1 MTKTLIIAEKPSMAK
16 EIAAALGVP
25 RHKNYYENDRL
36 IISHGIGHLV
46 DLYVPELE
54 NKNVPLPIVPRPF
67 QLKAKENTK
76 QQYDLLEHL
85 LSRSDVSVI
94 VNACDAE
101 REGES
106 IFYRVYELSGC
117 LKPVKRMWI
126 TSTTKNGYVSAWQN
140 LKDGAEVHNLH
151 MAAKSRAE
159 ADWLLGING
168 SRALFHAVG
177 RVMTPTLAMVVD
189 AYQANKNFKPQDYW
203 EIHGNFT
210 VSGGDF
216 SAKLLDK
223 NDKIAKFDDLESA
236 QSALV
241 NIRQL
246 VDFTVKDEFT
256 ISKKSAPYLFLATA
270 LQKQANKQFK
280 FSADKTLQIMQ
291 NLYQDYKCLTYPR
304 SDFDALPEDFLP
316 TMTQTIYGLGVLHEY
331 QDIVLNMKNNN
342 LIVQN
347 PRVFNNSRI
356 DSHYAIVPTGFI
368 VKDGQELSL
377 SQLSDY
383 ELKQILPAD
392 EYAIFNM
399 VVLRTLAAF
408 YAPAEYA
415 VTTRTAQSSGFVFQT
430 TGKVLKSWGWLA
442 VYGGQ
447 DDDEQ
452 DKSFRLP
459 EIENGEATLSQQID
473 LKALKTTA
481 PKLLND
487 ASLLTTM
494 ETAGRKID
502 DAELSDIMRE
512 TGGLGT
518 AAMRPPTIA
527 KLKEAKGDKQ
537 PYVVVEKNQ
546 LVPTDHAIQVIGHL
560 RQNYPNAVN
569 PIVTAQWEQ
578 KLAQMAKRQYS
589 REQFM
594 AETESMV
601 RDFVTVMQS
610 HKMPY
615 ANGSNGVQASCE
627 LTCPC
632 CSAALTN
639 MPKSYTCKSCGFVLW
654 KTISSKTLTDKQVHT
669 LLETGQT
676 SEIKGFVSKSGKT
689 FNAKLKIDVESKQ
702 VKFDF

>member
-1 MTKTLIIAEKPSMAK
+1 MSKTLIIAEKPNVAK

-25 RHKNYYENDRL
+25 RSKNYYENNEL
-36 IISHGIGHLV
+36 IISNCIGHLV

-67 QLKAKENTK
+67 QLKAKENTQ
-76 QQYDLLEHL
+76 QQYDLLKHL
-85 LSRSDVSVI
+85 LHRSDVSVV

-126 TSTTKNGYVSAWQN
+126 TSTTQDGYLDAWRN
-140 LKDGAEVHNLH
+140 LKDGAAVHHLH

-203 EIHGNFT
+203 EIHGDFT
-210 VSGGDF
+210 ANGGDF
-216 SAKLLDK
+216 TAKLLDK
-223 NDKIAKFDDLESA
+223 NDKVAKFDDFNQA
-236 QSALV
+236 KAALV
-241 NIRQL
+241 NIQQIPDFI
-246 VDFTVKDEFT
+246 VKDNFTV
-256 ISKKSAPYLFLATA
+256 SKKSAPYLFSATD

-291 NLYQDYKCLTYPR
+291 LLYQDYKCLTYPR

-316 TMTQTIYGLGVLHEY
+316 TMTQTIHGLGVLHEY

-347 PRVFNNSRI
+347 PRVFDNSRI

-368 VKDGQELSL
+368 VKNGVEMPL
-377 SQLSDY
+377 SQLSDC

-399 VVLRTLAAF
+399 VVLRTMAAF
-408 YAPAEYA
+408 FPPAEYA
-415 VTTRTAQSSGFVFQT
+415 VTTRTAQSGDVVFQT
-430 TGKVLKSWGWLA
+430 TGKVLKVWGWLS
-442 VYGGQ
+442 VYGGM
-447 DDDEQ
+447 DE
-452 DKSFRLP
+452 DEEKGFRLP
-459 EIENGEATLSQQID
+459 EIQNGESTSAQTID
-473 LKALKTTA
+473 LKALKTQA

-487 ASLLTTM
+487 SSLLTAM
-494 ETAGRKID
+494 ETAGRKLD

-518 AAMRPPTIA
+518 AATRPPTIA
-527 KLKEAKGDKQ
+527 KLKEAKGDK
-537 PYVVVEKNQ
+537 PPFVVVEKNQ
-546 LVPTDHAIQVIGHL
+546 LIPTERAIAVIEHL
-560 RQNYPNAVN
+560 RRHYPLLVN
-569 PIVTAQWEQ
+569 PMVTAQWEQ
-578 KLAQMAKRQYS
+578 KLAQMAKGQCE

-594 AETESMV
+594 AEIECAV
-601 RDFVTVMQS
+601 RELVHVLQT
-610 HKMPY
+610 HKMPFVDL
-615 ANGSNGVQASCE
+615 SGVKQAK
-627 LTCPC
+627 TFVCPC
-632 CSAALTN
+632 CSGSLN
-639 MPKSYTCKSCGFVLW
+639 DKSKLLECDCGFKLW
-654 KTISSKTLTDKQVHT
+654 KTIASKTLTDKQIHVLIENGHT
-669 LLETGQT
+669 D
-676 SEIKGFVSKSGKT
+676 EIKGFTSKSGNS
-689 FNAKLKIDVESKQ
+689 FNAKLKIDRKNKQ
-702 VKFDF
+702 VKFEFTN

>member
-1 MTKTLIIAEKPSMAK
+1 MSKTLIIAEKPNMAK

-25 RHKNYYENDRL
+25 RSKNYYENNEL
-36 IISHGIGHLV
+36 IISNCIGHLV

-54 NKNVPLPIVPRPF
+54 NKNVPLPIIPRPF
-67 QLKAKENTK
+67 QLKAKENTQ
-76 QQYDLLEHL
+76 QQYDLLEYL
-85 LSRSDVSVI
+85 LNRSDVSVV

-210 VSGGDF
+210 ASGGEF
-216 SAKLLDK
+216 TAKLLDK
-223 NDKIAKFDDLESA
+223 NNKIAKFDDFNQA
-236 QSALV
+236 KAALV
-241 NIRQL
+241 NTQQIT
-246 VDFTVKDEFT
+246 DFTVKDNFT
-256 ISKKSAPYLFLATA
+256 ISKKSAPYLFSATA

-316 TMTQTIYGLGVLHEY
+316 TMTATLNGLGALKEY
-331 QDIVLNMKNNN
+331 QDIILNMKNQN

-347 PRVFNNSRI
+347 PRVFDNRRI

-368 VKDGQELSL
+368 VKNGVETHL
-377 SQLSDY
+377 SQLSDF
-383 ELKQILPAD
+383 ELKKILPAD

-399 VVLRTLAAF
+399 VVLRTMAAF
-408 YAPAEYA
+408 FPPAEYA
-415 VTTRTAQSSGFVFQT
+415 VTTRTAQSGDVVFQT
-430 TGKVLKSWGWLA
+430 TGKVLKVWGWLS
-442 VYGGQ
+442 VYGGM
-447 DDDEQ
+447 DE
-452 DKSFRLP
+452 DEEKGFRLP
-459 EIENGEATLSQQID
+459 EIQNGESTSSQSID
-473 LKALKTTA
+473 LKSLKTQA

-487 ASLLTTM
+487 SSLLTAM
-494 ETAGRKID
+494 ETAGRKLD

-518 AAMRPPTIA
+518 AATRPPTIA
-527 KLKEAKGDKQ
+527 KLKETKGDK
-537 PYVVVEKNQ
+537 PPFVVVEKNQ
-546 LVPTDHAIQVIGHL
+546 LIPTERAITVIEHL
-560 RQNYPNAVN
+560 RRHYPMLVN
-569 PIVTAQWEQ
+569 PMVTAQWER
-578 KLAQMAKRQYS
+578 KLAQMAKGECE

-594 AETESMV
+594 AEIEWAV
-601 RDFVTVMQS
+601 RELVQILQT
-610 HKMPY
+610 HKMPFLDLR
-615 ANGSNGVQASCE
+615 GVKQAQ
-627 LTCPC
+627 TFVCPC
-632 CSAALTN
+632 CSGSL
-639 MPKSYTCKSCGFVLW
+639 KDKGKLLECDCSFKLW
-654 KTISSKTLTDKQVHT
+654 KTITGKTLTDKQIHVLIENGHT
-669 LLETGQT
+669 E
-676 SEIKGFVSKSGKT
+676 EIKGFVGKSGKS
-689 FNAKLKIDVESKQ
+689 FNAKLKIDRENKQ
-702 VKFDF
+702 VKFEFTN

>member
-1 MTKTLIIAEKPSMAK
+1 MSKTLIIAEKPNVAK

-25 RHKNYYENDRL
+25 RSKNYYENNEL
-36 IISHGIGHLV
+36 IISNCIGHLV

-67 QLKAKENTK
+67 QLKAKENTQ
-76 QQYDLLEHL
+76 QQYDLLKHL
-85 LSRSDVSVI
+85 LHRSDVSVV

-126 TSTTKNGYVSAWQN
+126 TSTTQDGYLDAWRN
-140 LKDGAEVHNLH
+140 LKDGAAVHHLH

-203 EIHGNFT
+203 EIHGDFT
-210 VSGGDF
+210 ANGGDF
-216 SAKLLDK
+216 TAKLLDK
-223 NDKIAKFDDLESA
+223 SDKVAKFDDFNQA
-236 QSALV
+236 KATLV
-241 NIRQL
+241 NIQQIPDFI
-246 VDFTVKDEFT
+246 VKDNFTV
-256 ISKKSAPYLFLATA
+256 SKKSAPYLFSATD

-291 NLYQDYKCLTYPR
+291 LLYQDYKCLTYPR

-316 TMTQTIYGLGVLHEY
+316 TMTQTIHGLGVLHEY

-347 PRVFNNSRI
+347 PRVFDNSRI

-368 VKDGQELSL
+368 VKNGVEMPL
-377 SQLSDY
+377 SQLSDC

-399 VVLRTLAAF
+399 VALRTMAAF
-408 YAPAEYA
+408 FPPAEYA
-415 VTTRTAQSSGFVFQT
+415 ITTRTAQSDDVVFQT
-430 TGKVLKSWGWLA
+430 TGKVLKVWGWLS
-442 VYGGQ
+442 VYGGM
-447 DDDEQ
+447 DE
-452 DKSFRLP
+452 DEEKGFRLP
-459 EIENGEATLSQQID
+459 EIQNGESTSAQTID
-473 LKALKTTA
+473 LKALKTQA

-487 ASLLTTM
+487 SSLLTAM
-494 ETAGRKID
+494 ETAGRKLD

-518 AAMRPPTIA
+518 AATRPPTIA
-527 KLKEAKGDKQ
+527 KLKEAKGDK
-537 PYVVVEKNQ
+537 PPFVVVEKNQ
-546 LVPTDHAIQVIGHL
+546 LIPTERAIAVIEHL
-560 RQNYPNAVN
+560 RRHYPLLVN
-569 PIVTAQWEQ
+569 PMVTAQWEQ
-578 KLAQMAKRQYS
+578 KLAQMAKGQCE

-594 AETESMV
+594 AEIECAV
-601 RDFVTVMQS
+601 RELVHVLQT
-610 HKMPY
+610 HKMPFVDL
-615 ANGSNGVQASCE
+615 SGVKQAK
-627 LTCPC
+627 TFVCPC
-632 CSAALTN
+632 CSGSLN
-639 MPKSYTCKSCGFVLW
+639 DKSKLLECDCGFKLW
-654 KTISSKTLTDKQVHT
+654 KTIASKTLTDKQIHVLIENGHT
-669 LLETGQT
+669 D
-676 SEIKGFVSKSGKT
+676 EIKGFTSKSGNS
-689 FNAKLKIDVESKQ
+689 FNAKLKIDRKNKQ
-702 VKFDF
+702 VKFEFTN

>member
-1 MTKTLIIAEKPSMAK
+1 MSKTLIIAEKPNMAK

-25 RHKNYYENDRL
+25 RSKNYYENNEL
-36 IISHGIGHLV
+36 IVSNCIGHLV

-54 NKNVPLPIVPRPF
+54 NKNVPLPIIPRPF
-67 QLKAKENTK
+67 QLKAKENTQ

-85 LSRSDVSVI
+85 LNRSDVSVV

-210 VSGGDF
+210 ASGGEF
-216 SAKLLDK
+216 TAKLLDK
-223 NDKIAKFDDLESA
+223 NNKIAKFDDFNQA
-236 QSALV
+236 KAALM
-241 NIRQL
+241 NTQQIT
-246 VDFTVKDEFT
+246 DFTVKDNFT
-256 ISKKSAPYLFLATA
+256 ISKKSAPYLFSATA

-316 TMTQTIYGLGVLHEY
+316 TMTATLNGLGALKEY
-331 QDIVLNMKNNN
+331 QDIILNMKNQN

-347 PRVFNNSRI
+347 PRVFDNRRI

-368 VKDGQELSL
+368 VKNGVETHL
-377 SQLSDY
+377 SQLSDF

-399 VVLRTLAAF
+399 VALRTMAAF
-408 YAPAEYA
+408 FPPAEYA
-415 VTTRTAQSSGFVFQT
+415 VTTRTAQSGDVVFQT
-430 TGKVLKSWGWLA
+430 TGKVLKVWGWLS
-442 VYGGQ
+442 VYGGM
-447 DDDEQ
+447 DE
-452 DKSFRLP
+452 DEEKGFRLP
-459 EIENGEATLSQQID
+459 EIQNGESTSSQSID
-473 LKALKTTA
+473 LKSLKTQA

-487 ASLLTTM
+487 SSLLTAM
-494 ETAGRKID
+494 ETAGRKLD
-502 DAELSDIMRE
+502 DAE
-512 TGGLGT
+512 
-518 AAMRPPTIA
+518 
-527 KLKEAKGDKQ
+527 
-537 PYVVVEKNQ
+537 
-546 LVPTDHAIQVIGHL
+546 
-560 RQNYPNAVN
+560 
-569 PIVTAQWEQ
+569 
-578 KLAQMAKRQYS
+578 
-589 REQFM
+589 
-594 AETESMV
+594 
-601 RDFVTVMQS
+601 
-610 HKMPY
+610 
-615 ANGSNGVQASCE
+615 
-627 LTCPC
+627 
-632 CSAALTN
+632 
-639 MPKSYTCKSCGFVLW
+639 
-654 KTISSKTLTDKQVHT
+654 
-669 LLETGQT
+669 
-676 SEIKGFVSKSGKT
+676 
-689 FNAKLKIDVESKQ
+689 
-702 VKFDF
+702 

>member
-1 MTKTLIIAEKPSMAK
+1 MSKTLIIAEKPNVAK

-25 RHKNYYENDRL
+25 RSKNYYENNEL
-36 IISHGIGHLV
+36 IISNCIGHLV

-67 QLKAKENTK
+67 QLKAKENTQ
-76 QQYDLLEHL
+76 QQYDLLKHL
-85 LSRSDVSVI
+85 LHRSDVSVV

-126 TSTTKNGYVSAWQN
+126 TSTTQDGYLDAWRN
-140 LKDGAEVHNLH
+140 LKDGAAVHHLH

-203 EIHGNFT
+203 EIHGDFT
-210 VSGGDF
+210 ANGGDF
-216 SAKLLDK
+216 TAKLLDK
-223 NDKIAKFDDLESA
+223 NDKVAKFDDFNQA
-236 QSALV
+236 KAALV
-241 NIRQL
+241 NIQQIPDFI
-246 VDFTVKDEFT
+246 VKDNFTV
-256 ISKKSAPYLFLATA
+256 SKKSAPYLFSATD

-291 NLYQDYKCLTYPR
+291 LLYQDYKCLTYPR

-316 TMTQTIYGLGVLHEY
+316 TMTQTIHGLGVLHEY

-347 PRVFNNSRI
+347 PRVFDNSRI

-368 VKDGQELSL
+368 VKNGVEMPL
-377 SQLSDY
+377 SQLSDC

-399 VVLRTLAAF
+399 VALRTMAAF
-408 YAPAEYA
+408 FPPAEYA
-415 VTTRTAQSSGFVFQT
+415 VTTRTAQSGDVVFQT
-430 TGKVLKSWGWLA
+430 TGKVLKVWGWLS
-442 VYGGQ
+442 VYGGMEE
-447 DDDEQ
+447 DEE
-452 DKSFRLP
+452 KGFRLP
-459 EIENGEATLSQQID
+459 EIQNGESTSAQTID
-473 LKALKTTA
+473 LKALKTQA

-487 ASLLTTM
+487 SSLLTAM
-494 ETAGRKID
+494 ETAGRKLD

-518 AAMRPPTIA
+518 AATRPPTIA
-527 KLKEAKGDKQ
+527 KLKEAKGDK
-537 PYVVVEKNQ
+537 PPFVVVEKNQ
-546 LVPTDHAIQVIGHL
+546 LIPTERAIAVIEHL
-560 RQNYPNAVN
+560 RRHYPLLVN
-569 PIVTAQWEQ
+569 PMVTAQWEQ
-578 KLAQMAKRQYS
+578 KLAQMAKGQCE

-594 AETESMV
+594 AEIECAV
-601 RDFVTVMQS
+601 RELVHVLQT
-610 HKMPY
+610 HKMPFVDL
-615 ANGSNGVQASCE
+615 SGVKQAK
-627 LTCPC
+627 TFVCPC
-632 CSAALTN
+632 CSGSLN
-639 MPKSYTCKSCGFVLW
+639 DKSKLLECDCGFKLW
-654 KTISSKTLTDKQVHT
+654 KTIASKTLTDKQIHVLIENGHT
-669 LLETGQT
+669 D
-676 SEIKGFVSKSGKT
+676 EIKGFTSKSGKS
-689 FNAKLKIDVESKQ
+689 FNAKLKIDRENKQ
-702 VKFDF
+702 VKFEFTN

>member
-1 MTKTLIIAEKPSMAK
+1 MSKTLIIAEKPNVAK

-25 RHKNYYENDRL
+25 RSKNYYENNEL
-36 IISHGIGHLV
+36 IISNCIGHLV
-46 DLYVPELE
+46 ELYVPELE
-54 NKNVPLPIVPRPF
+54 NKNVPLPIVPRLF
-67 QLKAKENTK
+67 QLKAKENTQ
-76 QQYDLLEHL
+76 QQYDLLKHL
-85 LSRSDVSVI
+85 LHRSDVSVV

-126 TSTTKNGYVSAWQN
+126 TSTTQDGYLDAWRN
-140 LKDGAEVHNLH
+140 LKDGAAVHHLH

-203 EIHGNFT
+203 EIHGDFT
-210 VSGGDF
+210 VNGGDF
-216 SAKLLDK
+216 TAKLLDK
-223 NDKIAKFDDLESA
+223 NDKVAKFDDFNQA
-236 QSALV
+236 KAALV
-241 NIRQL
+241 NIQQIPDFM
-246 VDFTVKDEFT
+246 VKDDFTV
-256 ISKKSAPYLFLATA
+256 SKKSAPYLFSATA

-291 NLYQDYKCLTYPR
+291 LLYQDYKCLTYPR

-316 TMTQTIYGLGVLHEY
+316 TMTQTIHGLGVLHEY

-347 PRVFNNSRI
+347 PRVFDNSRI
-356 DSHYAIVPTGFI
+356 ESHYAIVPTGFI

-377 SQLSDY
+377 SQLSDF

-408 YAPAEYA
+408 YPPAEYA
-415 VTTRTAQSSGFVFQT
+415 VTTRTAQSNGFVFQT

-459 EIENGEATLSQQID
+459 EIENGETTLSQQID
-473 LKALKTTA
+473 LKALKTQA

-487 ASLLTTM
+487 SSLLTAM
-494 ETAGRKID
+494 ETAGRKLD

-518 AAMRPPTIA
+518 AATRPPTIA
-527 KLKEAKGDKQ
+527 KLKEAKGDK
-537 PYVVVEKNQ
+537 PPFVVVEKNQ
-546 LVPTDHAIQVIGHL
+546 LIPTERAIAVIEHL
-560 RQNYPNAVN
+560 RRHYPLLVN
-569 PIVTAQWEQ
+569 PMVTAQWEQ
-578 KLAQMAKRQYS
+578 KLAQMAKGQCE

-594 AETESMV
+594 AEIEWAV
-601 RDFVTVMQS
+601 RELVQILQT
-610 HKMPY
+610 HKMPFVDL
-615 ANGSNGVQASCE
+615 SGVKQAK
-627 LTCPC
+627 TFVCPC
-632 CSAALTN
+632 CSGSLN
-639 MPKSYTCKSCGFVLW
+639 DKNKLLECDCGFKLW
-654 KTISSKTLTDKQVHT
+654 KTIAGKTLTDKQIHVLIENGHT
-669 LLETGQT
+669 D
-676 SEIKGFVSKSGKT
+676 EIKGFVGKSGKS
-689 FNAKLKIDVESKQ
+689 FNAKLKIDRENKQ
-702 VKFDF
+702 VKFEFTN

>member
-1 MTKTLIIAEKPSMAK
+1 MSKTLIIAEKPNVAK

-25 RHKNYYENDRL
+25 RSKNYYENNEL
-36 IISHGIGHLV
+36 IISNCIGHLV

-54 NKNVPLPIVPRPF
+54 SKNVPLPIVPRPF
-67 QLKAKENTK
+67 QLKAKENTQ
-76 QQYDLLEHL
+76 QQYDLLKHL
-85 LSRSDVSVI
+85 LHRSDVSVV

-126 TSTTKNGYVSAWQN
+126 TSTTQDGYLDAWRN
-140 LKDGAEVHNLH
+140 LKDGAAVHHLH

-189 AYQANKNFKPQDYW
+189 AYQANKNFKTQDYW
-203 EIHGNFT
+203 EIHGDFT
-210 VSGGDF
+210 VNGGDF
-216 SAKLLDK
+216 TAKLLDK
-223 NDKIAKFDDLESA
+223 NDKVAKFDDFNQA
-236 QSALV
+236 KAALV
-241 NIRQL
+241 NIQQIPDFM
-246 VDFTVKDEFT
+246 VKDDFTV
-256 ISKKSAPYLFLATA
+256 SKKSAPYLFSATA

-316 TMTQTIYGLGVLHEY
+316 TMTQTIHGLGVLHEY

-347 PRVFNNSRI
+347 PRVFDDSRI

-368 VKDGQELSL
+368 VKNGVEMPL
-377 SQLSDY
+377 SQLSDC

-399 VVLRTLAAF
+399 VALRTMAAF
-408 YAPAEYA
+408 FPPAEYA
-415 VTTRTAQSSGFVFQT
+415 VTTRTAQSGDVVFQT
-430 TGKVLKSWGWLA
+430 TGKVLKVWGWLS
-442 VYGGQ
+442 VYGGM
-447 DDDEQ
+447 DE
-452 DKSFRLP
+452 DEEKGFRLP
-459 EIENGEATLSQQID
+459 EIQNGESTSAQAID
-473 LKALKTTA
+473 LKALKTQA

-487 ASLLTTM
+487 SSLLTAM
-494 ETAGRKID
+494 ETAGRKLD

-518 AAMRPPTIA
+518 AATRPPTIA
-527 KLKEAKGDKQ
+527 KLKEAKGDK
-537 PYVVVEKNQ
+537 PPFVVVEKNQ
-546 LVPTDHAIQVIGHL
+546 LIPTERAIAVIEHL
-560 RQNYPNAVN
+560 RRHYPLLVN
-569 PIVTAQWEQ
+569 PMVTAQWER
-578 KLAQMAKRQYS
+578 KLAQMAKGQCE

-594 AETESMV
+594 AEIEWAV
-601 RDFVTVMQS
+601 RELVQILQT
-610 HKMPY
+610 HKMPFVDL
-615 ANGSNGVQASCE
+615 SGVKQAK
-627 LTCPC
+627 TFVCPC
-632 CSAALTN
+632 CSGSLN
-639 MPKSYTCKSCGFVLW
+639 DKSKLLECDCGLKLW
-654 KTISSKTLTDKQVHT
+654 KTIAGKTLTDKQIHVLIENGHT
-669 LLETGQT
+669 D
-676 SEIKGFVSKSGKT
+676 EIKGFVGKSGKA
-689 FNAKLKIDVESKQ
+689 FNAKLKIDRESKQ
-702 VKFDF
+702 VKFEFTN

>member
-1 MTKTLIIAEKPSMAK
+1 MNKTLIIAEKPSMAK

-46 DLYVPELE
+46 ELYVPELE
-54 NKNVPLPIVPRPF
+54 NKNATLPIIPQAF
-67 QLKAKENTK
+67 KLKPIEKTQ
-76 QQYDLLEHL
+76 QQYDLVASLIH
-85 LSRSDVSVI
+85 RADVSLL

-106 IFYRVYELSGC
+106 IFYRIYELSGC

-126 TSTTKNGYVSAWQN
+126 QSTTQDGYLDAWQN
-140 LKDGAEVHNLH
+140 LRAGAETYDLYLS
-151 MAAKSRAE
+151 AKSRAE

-168 SRALFHAVG
+168 SRAIFNQMG

-203 EIHGNFT
+203 EIHGDFT

-216 SAKLLDK
+216 TAKLLDK
-223 NDKIAKFDDLESA
+223 NDKIAKFDDFNQA
-236 QSALV
+236 KAALV
-241 NIRQL
+241 NIQQIT
-246 VDFTVKDEFT
+246 DFTVKDDFT
-256 ISKKSAPYLFLATA
+256 VSKKAAPYLFSATA

-316 TMTQTIYGLGVLHEY
+316 TMTQTIHGLGVLHEY

-347 PRVFNNSRI
+347 PRVFDNSRI
-356 DSHYAIVPTGFI
+356 ESHYAIVPTGFI

-377 SQLSDY
+377 SQLSDF

-408 YAPAEYA
+408 YPPAEYA

-459 EIENGEATLSQQID
+459 EIENGETTLSQQID

-487 ASLLTTM
+487 ASLLTAM

-518 AAMRPPTIA
+518 AATRPPTIA

-546 LVPTDHAIQVIGHL
+546 LVPTDRAIQVIGHL

-578 KLAQMAKRQYS
+578 KLAQMAKGQYS

-615 ANGSNGVQASCE
+615 ANGSNGVQAACE

-632 CSAALTN
+632 CSTSLAN

-654 KTISSKTLTDKQVHT
+654 KTIAGKALTDKQVHT
-669 LLETGQT
+669 LLATGQT
-676 SEIKGFVSKSGKT
+676 SEIKGFVGKSGKA

-702 VKFDF
+702 VKFEF

>member
-1 MTKTLIIAEKPSMAK
+1 MSKTLIIAEKPNVAK

-25 RHKNYYENDRL
+25 RSKNYYENNEL
-36 IISHGIGHLV
+36 IISNCIGHLV

-67 QLKAKENTK
+67 QLKAKENTQ
-76 QQYDLLEHL
+76 QQYDLLKHL
-85 LSRSDVSVI
+85 LHRSDVSVV

-126 TSTTKNGYVSAWQN
+126 TSTTQDGYLDAWRN
-140 LKDGAEVHNLH
+140 LKDGAAVHHLH

-159 ADWLLGING
+159 ADWLLGINA

-203 EIHGNFT
+203 EIHGDFT
-210 VSGGDF
+210 ANGGDF
-216 SAKLLDK
+216 TAKLLDK
-223 NDKIAKFDDLESA
+223 NDKVAKFDDFNQA
-236 QSALV
+236 KAALV
-241 NIRQL
+241 NIQQIPDFI
-246 VDFTVKDEFT
+246 VKDNFTV
-256 ISKKSAPYLFLATA
+256 SKKSAPYLFSATD

-291 NLYQDYKCLTYPR
+291 LLYQDYKCLTYPR

-316 TMTQTIYGLGVLHEY
+316 TMTQTIHGLGVLHEY

-347 PRVFNNSRI
+347 PRVFDNSRI

-368 VKDGQELSL
+368 VKNGVEMPL
-377 SQLSDY
+377 SQLSDC

-399 VVLRTLAAF
+399 VVLRTMAAF
-408 YAPAEYA
+408 FPPAEYA
-415 VTTRTAQSSGFVFQT
+415 VTTRTAQSGDVVFQT
-430 TGKVLKSWGWLA
+430 TGKVLKVWGWLS
-442 VYGGQ
+442 VYGGM
-447 DDDEQ
+447 DE
-452 DKSFRLP
+452 DEEKGFRLP
-459 EIENGEATLSQQID
+459 EIQNGESTSAQTID
-473 LKALKTTA
+473 LKALKTQA

-487 ASLLTTM
+487 SSLLTAM
-494 ETAGRKID
+494 ETAGRKLD

-518 AAMRPPTIA
+518 AATRPPTIA
-527 KLKEAKGDKQ
+527 KLKEAKGDK
-537 PYVVVEKNQ
+537 PPFVVVEKNQ
-546 LVPTDHAIQVIGHL
+546 LIPTERAIAVIEHL
-560 RQNYPNAVN
+560 RRHYPLLVN
-569 PIVTAQWEQ
+569 PMVTAQWEQ
-578 KLAQMAKRQYS
+578 KLAQMAKGQCE

-594 AETESMV
+594 AEIECAV
-601 RDFVTVMQS
+601 RELVHVLQT
-610 HKMPY
+610 HKMPFVDL
-615 ANGSNGVQASCE
+615 SGVKQAK
-627 LTCPC
+627 TFVCPC
-632 CSAALTN
+632 CSGSLN
-639 MPKSYTCKSCGFVLW
+639 DKSKLLECDCGFKLW
-654 KTISSKTLTDKQVHT
+654 KTIASKTLTDKQIHVLIENGHT
-669 LLETGQT
+669 D
-676 SEIKGFVSKSGKT
+676 EIKGFTSKSGNS
-689 FNAKLKIDVESKQ
+689 FNAKLKIDRKNKQ
-702 VKFDF
+702 VKFEFTN

>member
-1 MTKTLIIAEKPSMAK
+1 MTKTLIIAEKPSMAT

-46 DLYVPELE
+46 ELYVPELA
-54 NKNVPLPIVPRPF
+54 NKNATLPIIPQKF
-67 QLKAKENTK
+67 ELKPIEKTQ
-76 QQYDLLEHL
+76 QQYDLVASLIH
-85 LSRSDVSVI
+85 RADVSLL

-101 REGES
+101 REGEN
-106 IFYRVYELSGC
+106 IFYRIYELSGC

-126 TSTTKNGYVSAWQN
+126 QSTTQDGYLDAWQN
-140 LKDGAEVHNLH
+140 LRDGAETYDLYLS
-151 MAAKSRAE
+151 AKSRAE

-168 SRALFHAVG
+168 SRAIFNQMG

-189 AYQANKNFKPQDYW
+189 AYQANRHFKPQDYW
-203 EIHGNFT
+203 EIHGHFK
-210 VSGGDF
+210 VKQGDF
-216 SAKLLDK
+216 TAKLLNK
-223 NDKIAKFDDLESA
+223 ENKIAKFDVLESA
-236 QSALV
+236 KTALV
-241 NIRQL
+241 NIQQEI
-246 VDFTVKDEFT
+246 DFSVKDEF
-256 ISKKSAPYLFLATA
+256 SLSQKAAPYLFSATS
-270 LQKQANKQFK
+270 LQKQANKQFQ
-280 FSADKTLQIMQ
+280 FSADKTLSIMQ
-291 NLYQDYKCLTYPR
+291 NLYQDFKCLTYPR

-316 TMTQTIYGLGVLHEY
+316 TITQTIQGLGVLQEY
-331 QDIVLNMKNNN
+331 QDIVSNMENSN

-347 PRVFNNSRI
+347 PRVFDNSRI

-368 VKDGQELSL
+368 VKNGEELPL
-377 SQLSDY
+377 SQLSDF

-392 EYAIFNM
+392 EYAVFNM

-408 YAPAEYA
+408 YPLAEYA
-415 VTTRTAQSSGFVFQT
+415 VTTRTAQSGGFVFQT

-459 EIENGEATLSQQID
+459 EIENGETTLSQQID

-487 ASLLTTM
+487 ASLLTAM

-502 DAELSDIMRE
+502 EAELSDIMRE

-518 AAMRPPTIA
+518 AATRPPTIA

-546 LVPTDHAIQVIGHL
+546 LVPTDRAIQVIGHL

-578 KLAQMAKRQYS
+578 KLAQMAKGQYS

-594 AETESMV
+594 AETERMV
-601 RDFVTVMQS
+601 REFVAAMQS

-615 ANGSNGVQASCE
+615 ANGSNSVQAACE
-627 LTCPC
+627 LNCPC
-632 CSAALTN
+632 CSNVLAT

-654 KTISSKTLTDKQVHT
+654 KTIAGKTLTDKQVQT

-676 SEIKGFVSKSGKT
+676 SEIKGFAGKSGKV

-702 VKFDF
+702 VKFEF

>member
-1 MTKTLIIAEKPSMAK
+1 MNKTLIIAEKPSMAK

-46 DLYVPELE
+46 ELYVPELE
-54 NKNVPLPIVPRPF
+54 NKNATLPIIPQVF
-67 QLKAKENTK
+67 QLKPIEKTQ
-76 QQYDLLEHL
+76 QQYDLVASLIH
-85 LSRSDVSVI
+85 RADVSLL

-106 IFYRVYELSGC
+106 IFYRIYELSGC

-126 TSTTKNGYVSAWQN
+126 QSTTQDGYLDAWQN
-140 LKDGAEVHNLH
+140 LRAGAETYDLYLS
-151 MAAKSRAE
+151 AKSRAE

-168 SRALFHAVG
+168 SRAIFNQMG

-203 EIHGNFT
+203 EIHGDFT

-216 SAKLLDK
+216 TAKLLDK
-223 NDKIAKFDDLESA
+223 NDKIAKFDDFNQA
-236 QSALV
+236 KAALV
-241 NIRQL
+241 NIQQIT
-246 VDFTVKDEFT
+246 DFTVKDDFT
-256 ISKKSAPYLFLATA
+256 VSKKAAPYLFSATA

-316 TMTQTIYGLGVLHEY
+316 TMTQTIHGLGVLHEY

-347 PRVFNNSRI
+347 PRVFDNSRI

-368 VKDGQELSL
+368 VKNGVEMPL
-377 SQLSDY
+377 SQLSDC

-399 VVLRTLAAF
+399 VVLRTMAAF
-408 YAPAEYA
+408 FPPAEYA
-415 VTTRTAQSSGFVFQT
+415 VTTRTAQSGDVVFQT
-430 TGKVLKSWGWLA
+430 TGKVLKVWGWLS
-442 VYGGQ
+442 VYGGM
-447 DDDEQ
+447 DE
-452 DKSFRLP
+452 DEEKGFRLP
-459 EIENGEATLSQQID
+459 EIQNGESTSAQTID
-473 LKALKTTA
+473 LKALKTQA

-487 ASLLTTM
+487 SSLLTAM
-494 ETAGRKID
+494 ETAGRKLD

-518 AAMRPPTIA
+518 AATRPPTIA
-527 KLKEAKGDKQ
+527 KLKEAKGDK
-537 PYVVVEKNQ
+537 PPFVVVEKNQ
-546 LVPTDHAIQVIGHL
+546 LIPTERAIAVIEHL
-560 RQNYPNAVN
+560 RRHYPLLVN
-569 PIVTAQWEQ
+569 PMVTAQWER
-578 KLAQMAKRQYS
+578 KLAQMAKGQCE

-594 AETESMV
+594 AEIEWAV
-601 RDFVTVMQS
+601 RELVQILQT
-610 HKMPY
+610 HKMPFVDL
-615 ANGSNGVQASCE
+615 SGVKQAK
-627 LTCPC
+627 TFVCPC
-632 CSAALTN
+632 CSDSLN
-639 MPKSYTCKSCGFVLW
+639 DKNKLLECDCGFKLW
-654 KTISSKTLTDKQVHT
+654 KTIAGKTLTDKQIHVLIENGHT
-669 LLETGQT
+669 D
-676 SEIKGFVSKSGKT
+676 EIKGFVGKSGKS
-689 FNAKLKIDVESKQ
+689 FNAKLKIDRENKQ
-702 VKFDF
+702 VKFEFTN